1 MEETPQSHATI
12 DPFIDDLAMQ
22 AADRARR
29 VIVKPAEDLAQLSPK
44 PEDHPATRGN
54 RVTGLAI
61 AGGLAI
67 GLAATVVAGANTVAE
82 TVGELNNPH
91 NHENMRVLDSTSVT
105 PSLEDG
111 SLISGV
117 QGGVELL
124 IRENGLNEGAISN
137 EDVVSRANLATSEY
151 KALYGEGVQQG
162 TPFTVELLTSI
173 DNNGTYS
180 IDVLPPKK

>member
-12 DPFIDDLAMQ
+12 DPFNDDLAMQ

-29 VIVKPAEDLAQLSPK
+29 IIVKPGEDPAGLLAK
-44 PEDHPATRGN
+44 PEARPATHGN
-54 RVTGLAI
+54 RVTGLVV
-61 AGGLAI
+61 AGGIAV
-67 GLAATVVAGANTVAE
+67 GLAATVVAGANTIAE

-91 NHENMRVLDSTSVT
+91 NHENMRVLDSTSVI

-124 IRENGLNEGAISN
+124 IKENGLNEGAISN
-137 EDVVSRANLATSEY
+137 EDVMSRASLATSEY
-151 KALYGEGVQQG
+151 KALYGEDIQQG